1 MTSTPT
7 PPKERPILFSAPMVR
22 ALLEGRKTQTRRIAV
37 VQPFLDT
44 FGLWQVFYPWGEGG
58 HGIYKTRAE
67 MERELHNVALP
78 RCPYGNPGDHLWV
91 RENAYIAPPNFCSK
105 QGCTTTDADG
115 VPRLVTYA
123 ASMSPLGVEMTRG
136 YGVKQTPSIHMP
148 RWTSRLTLEVESIRL
163 EPLHDITEADARAE
177 GVMPDAETYK
187 AMNHLRGQEAA
198 QALPRHLRSARDHF
212 AGLWDGINGSRAPWA
227 KNPWVWVVG
236 FKVLERKE
244 GRV

>member
-58 HGIYKTRAE
+58 HGIYETRAE

-78 RCPYGNPGDHLWV
+78 RCPYGKPGDRLWV
-91 RENAYIAPPNFCSK
+91 RENAYIAPHDWCGPE
-105 QGCTTTDADG
+105 TRDATDYNHC
-115 VPRLVTYA
+115 PRVVGYS
-123 ASMSPLGVEMTRG
+123 ASMDDGGEAARN

-148 RWTSRLTLEVESIRL
+148 RWASRLTLEVESIRL

-177 GVMPDAETYK
+177 GVMPDAEAYK

-236 FKVLERKE
+236 FKVVERKE